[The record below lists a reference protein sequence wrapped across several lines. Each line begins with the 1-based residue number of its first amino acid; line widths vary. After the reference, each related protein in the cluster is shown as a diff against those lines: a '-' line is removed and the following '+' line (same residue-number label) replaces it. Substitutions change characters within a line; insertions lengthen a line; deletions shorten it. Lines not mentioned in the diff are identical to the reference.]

1 MYAYL
6 HDEVSGV
13 PGAEL
18 EDPVDEAREAEARQ
32 REVPE
37 PQDEEDLVVDHV
49 QPEDADGLLGLG
61 AAAAPVPGININKV
75 NIVFFEIVFF
85 SRTYGTSMR
94 RFSETSRTSGSGSLS
109 PSRAPPPGCC
119 STCEKILFN
128 CI

>member
-37 PQDEEDLVVDHV
+37 PQDEEDLVVDHI

-61 AAAAPVPGININKV
+61 AAAAPVPEINIY
-75 NIVFFEIVFF
+75 FFKKKFF
-85 SRTYGTSMR
+85 V
-94 RFSETSRTSGSGSLS
+94 
-109 PSRAPPPGCC
+109 
-119 STCEKILFN
+119 
-128 CI
+128 